1 MKRQGT
7 FFVIC
12 IEAEGAI
19 VACATLIVEFKFLHA
34 CGQVAYLIFID
45 SEMDNFNKVHKCI

>member
-7 FFVIC
+7 IFVIC

-45 SEMDNFNKVHKCI
+45 SEMDNFNNA